1 MTARANSGNTL
12 ALLVAVGILVFLIGF
27 FILNFTQLL
36 GTHKQAQTAI
46 DAAALQAAK
55 DIGRVVI
62 TSKDGCHFGNVG
74 LVDGAPKDNDINN
87 RSQLGINTILGTI
100 RLDALIAR
108 ELGNKTMAVLAAHD
122 LELAKQ
128 DCQTLKTKIISA
140 LEGGSA
146 EDIHGN
152 SFNIRQDAEAAY
164 DSNAVRLGKGGRSG
178 NLDIKFGYLNS
189 PQAFSNVPVPKPNQ
203 LAQVNAG
210 NSVSGGTGT
219 FYKAYVPIN
228 TDVLGKQLT
237 FAFSASAEEPSLINE
252 NEFSESLSQQ
262 IAYLV
267 PSVVQITAN
276 ETVIP
281 IAGSEGRSET
291 MQVKATAV
299 AGGRRL
305 PHASGSLQVAFPGGP
320 PPAGQGPDCRSVA
333 TIMNNSMIELKG
345 NPPDSQ
351 PQGQVP
357 DAAQLGTD
365 STYTGWNAPSKG
377 NWLTAKGG
385 AVPANAGASLEVSK
399 FRGREHDD
407 PSVVL
412 SFLVYDWLH
421 NMYLRPNISGVVTAL
436 TADLFPTGNS
446 ATLDRNSSFGMQA
459 AYASVEPKYP
469 VTFGLFNVSK
479 SGLGDPRD
487 LTKFTEDPNA
497 YRRQF
502 ANVFGYVAADMTLPD
517 SAMVVSMNEHGQV
530 VTTNGEPGEILFE
543 FWNSIAEM
551 NRHSGETIKA
561 GKEVFDLKY
570 EKVKAIEA
578 KLEKMSEEMQK
589 DHSVAQRLARE
600 FCQLEDER
608 AQNMNILGRAMCAML
623 NGSAGVNVTLGM
635 VNDSKAITALGVK
648 RVSALNF
655 ELAGGSFCP
664 PAKAATK
671 EEIMSEAPVA
681 TGQDVAVSVRDW
693 CTPPGEDGSAPIIF
707 FIRSKEA
714 KGKAH
719 ASDCLLQPALAA
731 GSVPQ
736 HSLNIFL
743 FSVNG
748 DATAGGDGGSI
759 STIHPQLSTYGV
771 NVLDGQLLY
780 QNTASLVTKSA
791 GSNLQEIWNCIA
803 RDNAANYSSGSYFAN
818 QAADGANN
826 TPAGQNY
833 PALAA
838 EWTLRCPAPVG
849 EVPPHTPTPPTTCAS
864 KKFINVHSMATLDAN
879 TGGRGPAIQQVTMST
894 DPAGNVSYFFRGQQM
909 HFYTGDEWMDRVLY
923 TNSFAPPGN
932 YGGTSNDPAM
942 IGGLYRGLVRRNT
955 RAMSAATVDVVSNYT
970 AADWE
975 RYRANHLLITNTN
988 QHANYAHKGQTE
1000 RGDYLY
1006 SVYSQVV
1013 FYTLDQNSCPQL
1025 FRWSS

>member
-1 MTARANSGNTL
+1 
-12 ALLVAVGILVFLIGF
+12 
-27 FILNFTQLL
+27 
-36 GTHKQAQTAI
+36 
-46 DAAALQAAK
+46 
-55 DIGRVVI
+55 
-62 TSKDGCHFGNVG
+62 
-74 LVDGAPKDNDINN
+74 
-87 RSQLGINTILGTI
+87 
-100 RLDALIAR
+100 
-108 ELGNKTMAVLAAHD
+108 
-122 LELAKQ
+122 
-128 DCQTLKTKIISA
+128 
-140 LEGGSA
+140 
-146 EDIHGN
+146 
-152 SFNIRQDAEAAY
+152 
-164 DSNAVRLGKGGRSG
+164 
-178 NLDIKFGYLNS
+178 
-189 PQAFSNVPVPKPNQ
+189 
-203 LAQVNAG
+203 
-210 NSVSGGTGT
+210 
-219 FYKAYVPIN
+219 
-228 TDVLGKQLT
+228 
-237 FAFSASAEEPSLINE
+237 
-252 NEFSESLSQQ
+252 
-262 IAYLV
+262 
-267 PSVVQITAN
+267 
-276 ETVIP
+276 
-281 IAGSEGRSET
+281 
-291 MQVKATAV
+291 
-299 AGGRRL
+299 
-305 PHASGSLQVAFPGGP
+305 
-320 PPAGQGPDCRSVA
+320 
-333 TIMNNSMIELKG
+333 
-345 NPPDSQ
+345 
-351 PQGQVP
+351 
-357 DAAQLGTD
+357 
-365 STYTGWNAPSKG
+365 
-377 NWLTAKGG
+377 
-385 AVPANAGASLEVSK
+385 
-399 FRGREHDD
+399 
-407 PSVVL
+407 
-412 SFLVYDWLH
+412 
-421 NMYLRPNISGVVTAL
+421 
-436 TADLFPTGNS
+436 
-446 ATLDRNSSFGMQA
+446 
-459 AYASVEPKYP
+459 
-469 VTFGLFNVSK
+469 
-479 SGLGDPRD
+479 
-487 LTKFTEDPNA
+487 
-497 YRRQF
+497 
-502 ANVFGYVAADMTLPD
+502 
-517 SAMVVSMNEHGQV
+517 
-530 VTTNGEPGEILFE
+530 
-543 FWNSIAEM
+543 M